1 MKILSFSF
9 FISATGK
16 QSALLSPQMEKEEEE
31 EGSHQQ
37 HRICDYCESSVA
49 LVYCKADSAKLC
61 LACDNQVHVT
71 NQLFSKHFRSLL
83 CDSCDDS
90 PSSVFCDTESS
101 VLCQN
106 CDWQH
111 HTSASSLHSRRPL
124 EGFSGCP
131 SVTELLALV
140 GLDDLTD
147 KALFLPHPGG
157 GSEQTPPQI
166 VSLNDLV
173 ASDGSSHNY
182 RAMDVPPLP
191 KNRHATCGRHKE
203 EMIRQLRELSRSEP
217 SCLKYETLDNDAE
230 LDTTGFL
237 FLEPGNDLFSSTFE
251 SQVSGLK
258 WFEDQQED
266 YYPYSDDNNV
276 NQRGCCTQQQESSP
290 VMVPVSTSTTTTRLT
305 HEINSLERNS
315 ALSRYKAK
323 KKSRRYE
330 KHIRYESRKV
340 RAETRTRIR
349 GRFAKS
355 HP

>member
-1 MKILSFSF
+1 
-9 FISATGK
+9 
-16 QSALLSPQMEKEEEE
+16 MEKEREE
-31 EGSHQQ
+31 EGRSHHHQQ
-37 HRICDYCESSVA
+37 QQQRLCDYCETSVA

-61 LACDNQVHVT
+61 LACDNQIHVA

-111 HTSASSLHSRRPL
+111 HTSSSSLHSRRPL

-131 SVTELLALV
+131 SVTELLALL
-140 GLDDLTD
+140 GLDDLTYR
-147 KALFLPHPGG
+147 
-157 GSEQTPPQI
+157 GSEHTPPPEI

-173 ASDGSSHNY
+173 ASGGSSHNY

-217 SCLKYETLDNDAE
+217 SCLKYETLDASE
-230 LDTTGFL
+230 LDTGFL
-237 FLEPGNDLFSSTFE
+237 FLEPENDLFSSTFE
-251 SQVSGLK
+251 SQVK
-258 WFEDQQED
+258 WFED
-266 YYPYSDDNNV
+266 YPYSDDTTNNNNV
-276 NQRGCCTQQQESSP
+276 NRGGGGCTQQPQLQEEESSP
-290 VMVPVSTSTTTTRLT
+290 MMVPVSTTTTRST
-305 HEINSLERNS
+305 IHEINSLERNS

-323 KKSRRYE
+323 KKSRRL
-330 KHIRYESRKV
+330 
-340 RAETRTRIR
+340 T
-349 GRFAKS
+349 
-355 HP
+355 

>member
-1 MKILSFSF
+1 M
-9 FISATGK
+9 
-16 QSALLSPQMEKEEEE
+16 
-31 EGSHQQ
+31 
-37 HRICDYCESSVA
+37 A

-111 HTSASSLHSRRPL
+111 HTSSSSLHSRRPL

-140 GLDDLTD
+140 GLDDLSD
-147 KALFLPHPGG
+147 KALFLPHPRG

-191 KNRHATCGRHKE
+191 KVHIMMLILKKKKKLFL
-203 EMIRQLRELSRSEP
+203 LREMNP
-217 SCLKYETLDNDAE
+217 
-230 LDTTGFL
+230 L
-237 FLEPGNDLFSSTFE
+237 FLKIYLF
-251 SQVSGLK
+251 L
-258 WFEDQQED
+258 
-266 YYPYSDDNNV
+266 
-276 NQRGCCTQQQESSP
+276 
-290 VMVPVSTSTTTTRLT
+290 
-305 HEINSLERNS
+305 SLC
-315 ALSRYKAK
+315 
-323 KKSRRYE
+323 RRIATPPAGDT
-330 KHIRYESRKV
+330 KRR
-340 RAETRTRIR
+340 
-349 GRFAKS
+349 
-355 HP
+355 

>member
-1 MKILSFSF
+1 ISFKKNIRSERRRRRRFFLSFSF
-9 FISATGK
+9 FISTTGK
-16 QSALLSPQMEKEEEE
+16 KRALPSPQMEKEEEE
-31 EGSHQQ
+31 EGSH

-111 HTSASSLHSRRPL
+111 HTSSSSLHSRRPL

-140 GLDDLTD
+140 GLDDLSD
-147 KALFLPHPGG
+147 KALFLPHPRG

-217 SCLKYETLDNDAE
+217 SCLKYETLDAE

-237 FLEPGNDLFSSTFE
+237 FLEPGNDDYLFSSTFE
-251 SQVSGLK
+251 SQVGGLK

-276 NQRGCCTQQQESSP
+276 NQRGCSTQQQQQQESSP

-323 KKSRRYE
+323 KKSRR
-330 KHIRYESRKV
+330 
-340 RAETRTRIR
+340 
-349 GRFAKS
+349 
-355 HP
+355 